1 VGDLPVKLQK
11 TILLLALSV
20 TSLVGFT
27 YRSQFAHAE
36 STIQAS
42 PPWPW
47 PWAIGCSP
55 RWPETDGEWT
65 LPDRS
70 KVSIKLSGI
79 ANSSMLVVHVRRV
92 DAAGI
97 IDDGTSRVPARRSWV
112 RVQMYPVNSN
122 AGIPYKL
129 SIHLAYKSDVES
141 CEDERTVMVMSIP
154 AMTQKGE
161 TLNIPL
167 NRDSVH

>member
-1 VGDLPVKLQK
+1 MKLQK
-11 TILLLALSV
+11 LVLLLGLCV
-20 TSLVGFT
+20 TSLLGFT
-27 YRSQFAHAE
+27 YRSNLVQAQAN
-36 STIQAS
+36 IQAS

-65 LPDRS
+65 LPDKS
-70 KVSIKLSGI
+70 KVSIKLSGVS
-79 ANSSMLVVHVRRV
+79 NSSMLVVHVRRV

-112 RVQMYPVNSN
+112 RVSMYPVTANQ
-122 AGIPYKL
+122 GPPYKM

-167 NRDSVH
+167 NRESVH